1 VEPNFVS
8 AGEIRVDGVRTPF
21 VLAGDPAHTEAVVF
35 VHGNP
40 GSRLD
45 WHPLISRAGNFARA
59 VAFDLPGFGSADK
72 PASFDY
78 SVPGYARFV
87 AGALREL
94 GIERVHLVIHDFGGP
109 IGLAWAA
116 TDPEAF
122 ASVVIVNAP
131 PVSGYRWYL
140 LAKVW
145 KTPGAGELLHWTLT
159 KPTFRFLLRRGQPK
173 GLPREAVDRMARDY
187 DRGTQRAVLRL
198 YRSADAAQLVPAPAS
213 FFASLD
219 RPGLIVWGRQD
230 VYIPNEFAERHRL
243 AFPSADIVY
252 LPESGHFP
260 MLDDP
265 EATAEAILP
274 FLRER
279 VAGTS

>member
-1 VEPNFVS
+1 MFVS
-8 AGEIRVDGVRTPF
+8 AREILVDGVRTP
-21 VLAGDPAHTEAVVF
+21 VVQTGLLESREAVVF

-45 WHPLISRAGNFARA
+45 WHPLLSEAGTFVRA

-72 PASFDY
+72 PPAFDY
-78 SVPGYARFV
+78 SVPGYARFIS
-87 AGALREL
+87 GALEVL
-94 GIERVHLVIHDFGGP
+94 GIERVHLVLHDFGGP

-116 TDPEAF
+116 TDPDAF

-131 PVSGYRWYL
+131 TVSGYRWYP
-140 LAKVW
+140 LAKIW
-145 KTPGAGELLHWTLT
+145 KTRGAGELLHWTLT
-159 KPTFRFLLRRGQPK
+159 KPTFKFLLKRGQPK

-198 YRSADAAQLVPAPAS
+198 YRASDAARLVPAPAS

-219 RPGLIVWGRQD
+219 RPSLIVWGED
-230 VYIPNEFAERHRL
+230 TYIPTEFAERHRE

-260 MLDDP
+260 MFDDP
-265 EATAEAILP
+265 EGTAAAIIP

-279 VAGTS
+279 VQGSA